1 MNCSY
6 VITMGVVGCFQI
18 FDQAFI
24 MSNGSGGPQ
33 NSTLTFTLYIYQLA
47 FNSNDMGRAT
57 ALAFI
62 LGVII
67 LAVTYIVNKFLKPD
81 QING

>member
-1 MNCSY
+1 
-6 VITMGVVGCFQI
+6 
-18 FDQAFI
+18 
-24 MSNGSGGPQ
+24 
-33 NSTLTFTLYIYQLA
+33 
-47 FNSNDMGRAT
+47 MGRAT

-62 LGVII
+62 LGFII